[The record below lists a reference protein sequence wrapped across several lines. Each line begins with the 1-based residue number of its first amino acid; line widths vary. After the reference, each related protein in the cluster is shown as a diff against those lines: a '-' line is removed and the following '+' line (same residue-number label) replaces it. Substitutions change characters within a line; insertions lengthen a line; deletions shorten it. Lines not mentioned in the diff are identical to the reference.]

1 MWRTDGG
8 GNPQHFQVKAAEV
21 QGRGA
26 RERVPA
32 SKFSPSVEKKKS
44 SRTHTSNSEDN
55 NSASDSDSEE
65 AADAAKSLIRLNSS
79 CSTTEANILSV
90 LSTQVMLNP
99 VYAKAV

>member
-1 MWRTDGG
+1 
-8 GNPQHFQVKAAEV
+8 V

-44 SRTHTSNSEDN
+44 RSRTHTSNTEEN
-55 NSASDSDSEE
+55 NSASESDSEE
-65 AADAAKSLIRLNSS
+65 AADAAKCLIRLNSS